1 MRRPQWFGPY
11 RLLYRVS
18 SGGMAEVF
26 RALYMAPDGRAHD
39 VAVKRI
45 LPCHT
50 SDPEFIDMLIDEA
63 KIAGQLDHANIA
75 RLYEFGVVD
84 ESYFLA
90 MEFVDGVDLRSIMR
104 RCRERD
110 VELPVEYAVYAIEQA
125 LRGLHC
131 AHEQMDDDGRP
142 MEIIHRDFSPSN
154 LLVGYDGRV
163 RLIDFGIAKARL
175 NRAKTRAGVIK
186 GKVKYM
192 SPEQTWGKRLD
203 RRSDVFAAGVVLY
216 EAVTGNPPFHAP
228 DDVAL
233 MDAIRAQEPDP
244 PSRQNPRLD
253 AAFDGLLAKALSK
266 EPDARFA
273 TAGEFAD
280 ALAAYRQRRFP
291 RFDVKHLGTFLARI
305 FARERM
311 EAEEL
316 YGEYDL
322 GAPPEDVTPTGQ
334 RAHYTR
340 LVDLGG
346 LAEGSG
352 PREAEGLNDEID
364 AWLARRRASAPPDD
378 AADEGAWTPGERPG
392 WVVETERT
400 QEMDALRPSAPIDTV
415 PQFEPAGTGRHDE
428 GETSPSPRKS
438 VEK

>member
-18 SGGMAEVF
+18 TGGMAEIF
-26 RALYMAPDGRAHD
+26 RGIYQAPDGHTRD
-39 VAVKRI
+39 VAIKRI
-45 LPCHT
+45 LPYYT

-63 KIAGQLDHANIA
+63 KIAGQLDHPNIA
-75 RLYEFGVVD
+75 RVYEFGVVD

-90 MEFVDGVDLRSIMR
+90 MEFVDGCDLRSIMR

-110 VELPVEYAVYAIEQA
+110 VDLPVEYAVYCVEQA

-131 AHEQMDDDGRP
+131 AHDQMDDEGRP

-154 LLVGYDGRV
+154 ILVGYDGQV
-163 RLIDFGIAKARL
+163 RLIDFGIAKARR
-175 NRAKTRAGVIK
+175 NRSKTRAGIIK

-216 EAVTGNPPFHAP
+216 ELVTGNPPFHAP

-233 MDAIRAQEPDP
+233 MEAIRAQEPDP
-244 PSRQNPRLD
+244 PSRQNPRVD
-253 AAFDGLLAKALSK
+253 QEFDGLLRRALAKDRES
-266 EPDARFA
+266 RFA
-273 TAGEFAD
+273 TAAEFAD
-280 ALAAYRQRRFP
+280 ALAAHRRRRFP
-291 RFDVKHLGTFLARI
+291 RFDVKHLGAFLARI

-311 EAEEL
+311 EAETM
-316 YGEYDL
+316 YGEIDL
-322 GAPPEDVTPTGQ
+322 AAPPEDATPTGQ

-346 LAEGSG
+346 LEGSG
-352 PREAEGLNDEID
+352 PREPSGLVESLD
-364 AWLARRRASAPPDD
+364 AWLAKRRAQTNAAENDRTLETEALQPPDT
-378 AADEGAWTPGERPG
+378 AAK
-392 WVVETERT
+392 
-400 QEMDALRPSAPIDTV
+400 
-415 PQFEPAGTGRHDE
+415 HDD
-428 GETSPSPRKS
+428 GETAPGVSPDD
-438 VEK
+438 ED